1 MSTLKTKWGKRMAVV
16 MAIALTVAS
25 VPGADAQA
33 AKKAKL
39 STKKLTVKVG
49 KKKTIKIKN
58 KVKKAKYTF
67 KVKKASIAK
76 VSKKGVVTGK
86 KAGSTTVTVKEK
98 KGKKTRKVGTV
109 KVTVTKTTSK
119 KTTTTPTL
127 APSATAAPTTAAT
140 ATPTAPAQGGGASDP
155 TKAPDPT
162 TPADPTEVPGTP
174 GPTKTPKPTPT
185 VKPQPTADAYVPAGK
200 GWMKL
205 DLSTWSG
212 GSDNYLET
220 GGQIVLSEVEL
231 ETVPI
236 PKTLDA
242 VGDKI
247 EVLVRGSVPE
257 GSDGFR
263 YWVAND
269 NGGTLTTMG
278 HYSNFGEGV
287 EDPRN
292 ADDPKADL
300 DTTAFK
306 AGQFQVQRVLEH
318 INKDNVA
325 DDQLT
330 GTNLLLKGPSCG
342 TTLDGIIITGIW
354 VRYGE
359 DIGNAEVDTP
369 NVDTPTVDT
378 PGSDTSATEEGKS
391 YTVDFA
397 KGYRADDAENDVAPT
412 VKDGVI
418 TADFT
423 GGYKGFH
430 YVLPNEEDMKAAN
443 FKYVTVTYKNPGD
456 ELSFFLY
463 DGKTDLENPDIS
475 RESKN
480 KQSESEAGGLEKTDT
495 EKTATFSWD
504 GKTIRG
510 FQVFSWDK
518 TTKLEITSIVF
529 SEKKPGTEAPKP
541 TETPIPKV
549 DTDVELTKANSTA
562 AGPLFESD
570 YTTDLGAGVENE
582 DGSITYYT
590 TAKYSGGGL
599 NFYLNKDKSHF
610 DMTKYSKIQITL
622 SAEQEGHQV
631 YLGLVTD
638 GKKAAPWDASQTI
651 DAQIDAKPSAYPSMT
666 GGGKDDVYEI
676 DLSQMEIP
684 QDTDKGAD
692 CGVVSVQIKYNGYQQ
707 PEDTQVSVTVK
718 SIKFIK

>member
-119 KTTTTPTL
+119 KTTTPTL

-306 AGQFQVQRVLEH
+306 AGQFQVQRILEH

-330 GTNLLLKGPSCG
+330 GTRLLLKGPSYG

-359 DIGNAEVDTP
+359 NIGNADVE
-369 NVDTPTVDT
+369 T
-378 PGSDTSATEEGKS
+378 PGIESPGVESPGADTSATEEGKS
-391 YTVDFA
+391 YTVDFT
-397 KGYRADDAENDVAPT
+397 KGYRADSAENDVAPT

-443 FKYVTVTYKNPGD
+443 FKYVTVTYKNPGAA
-456 ELSFFLY
+456 LSFYLY
-463 DGKTDLENPDIS
+463 DGETDLENPDIS

-480 KQSESEAGGLEKTDT
+480 KQKDTEAGSLEKTDT
-495 EKTATFSWD
+495 EKSATFSWD

-510 FQVFSWDK
+510 FQVFSFDN

-529 SEKKPGTEAPKP
+529 SEKEPGTEAPKP

-562 AGPLFESD
+562 I
-570 YTTDLGAGVENE
+570 GALAADGSADASWGQDVADENE
-582 DGSITYYT
+582 DGSITFHSSDV
-590 TAKYSGGGL
+590 YSGGGRA
-599 NFYLNKDKSHF
+599 FTF
-610 DMTKYSKIQITL
+610 DPAKWSDYSKVEITL
-622 SAEQEGHQV
+622 SAKQADCP
-631 YLGLVTD
+631 LVLMCRKGETD
-638 GKKAAPWDASQTI
+638 GAAGYVTTGEAEK
-651 DAQIDAKPSAYPSMT
+651 DAKFEVAL
-666 GGGKDDVYEI
+666 E
-676 DLSQMEIP
+676 E
-684 QDTDKGAD
+684 GATAI
-692 CGVVSVQIKYNGYQQ
+692 VVKYNGWKGDDK
-707 PEDTQVSVTVK
+707 EDTRTLKEKQKTRGDITVK
-718 SIKFIK
+718 SIKFVK